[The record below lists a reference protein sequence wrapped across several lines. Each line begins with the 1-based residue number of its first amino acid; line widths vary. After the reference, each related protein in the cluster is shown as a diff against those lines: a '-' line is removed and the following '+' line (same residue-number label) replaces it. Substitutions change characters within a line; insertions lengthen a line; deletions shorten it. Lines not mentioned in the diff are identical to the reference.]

1 MESKTIRGLEK
12 SLVDLLKVTGRP
24 VRCNSLVKEERQSI
38 APLKRSLE
46 KRLNTC
52 LQIFFSNEAK
62 FGVLSENNGK
72 ALRDLRKEADM
83 TRFG

>member
-12 SLVDLLKVTGRP
+12 SLVDLLKVIGRP
-24 VRCNSLVKEERQSI
+24 VQLEFLVKEERQSI
-38 APLKRSLE
+38 AWLKRSLE
-46 KRLNTC
+46 TRLNNC

-83 TRFG
+83 TQFG

>member
-1 MESKTIRGLEK
+1 MFADKLADKLGT
-12 SLVDLLKVTGRP
+12 
-24 VRCNSLVKEERQSI
+24 N
-38 APLKRSLE
+38 
-46 KRLNTC
+46 
-52 LQIFFSNEAK
+52 FSNEAK